1 MKTRFILILA
11 LIIGSF
17 SYAQASNELFSK
29 ANDFYKNG
37 QYTNAIQLYLNIE
50 KSGLESDDLFFNL
63 GNSYYKL
70 NKVAPSIYY
79 YEKALKLNPM
89 HQDASNNLVFAKR
102 MTIDIIEDL
111 PKTFLQRFSS
121 NVIQKLTYNTWAI
134 LAVTAS
140 FLVAFIFLLYYF
152 SSSPKRK
159 LFYFNITIFACFVM
173 VVTVLFAYSNY
184 KTTQKSR
191 SAIIFAQK
199 SEIKNSPSLD
209 GEEVFELHEGTKVTI
224 LDELSN
230 WKKIKLADGKI
241 GWVNTAD
248 LKEI

>member
-1 MKTRFILILA
+1 MKRRFVFILAIV
-11 LIIGSF
+11 IGSF
-17 SYAQASNELFSK
+17 SYAQTANELFSK

-37 QYTNAIQLYLNIE
+37 QYTKAAQLYSNIE

-79 YEKALKLNPM
+79 YEKALKLNPL
-89 HQDASNNLVFAKR
+89 HQDASNNLTFAKR

-111 PKTFLQRFSS
+111 PKTFLQRFSL

-140 FLVAFIFLLYYF
+140 FLAAVLFLLYYF
-152 SSSPKRK
+152 SATPKSK
-159 LFYFNITIFACFVM
+159 IFYFNITIFAVFVM
-173 VVTVLFAYSNY
+173 AITVIFAYSNY
-184 KTTQKSR
+184 ETTQNS
-191 SAIIFAQK
+191 SNAIIFSAK

-209 GEEVFELHEGTKVTI
+209 GETVFELHEGTKVTI
-224 LDELSN
+224 LDALSN

-241 GWVNTAD
+241 GWVNASD
-248 LKEI
+248 IKEI

>member
-1 MKTRFILILA
+1 MKMRFLFILA
-11 LIIGSF
+11 LFIGSF
-17 SYAQASNELFSK
+17 SYAQTVDDLFSK
-29 ANDFYKNG
+29 ANDFYKKG
-37 QYTNAIQLYLNIE
+37 QYAKAIELYSNIE
-50 KSGLESDDLFFNL
+50 KRGLESDDLFFNL

-79 YEKALKLNPM
+79 YEKALKINPI
-89 HQDASNNLVFAKR
+89 HEDASNNLAFAKR
-102 MTIDIIEDL
+102 MTIDVIEDL

-121 NVIQKLTYNTWAI
+121 SVVQKLTYDTWAI

-140 FLVAFIFLLYYF
+140 FLSAILFLLYYF

-159 LFYFNITIFACFVM
+159 IFYFNTTIFAVFVM
-173 VVTVLFAYSNY
+173 AITVFFAFSNY
-184 KTTQKSR
+184 KTTQQSR
-191 SAIIFAQK
+191 SAIIFAPK
-199 SEIKNSPSLD
+199 SDIKNSPSLD

-241 GWVNTAD
+241 GWINASD

>member
-1 MKTRFILILA
+1 MKMRFLFILA
-11 LIIGSF
+11 LFIGSF
-17 SYAQASNELFSK
+17 SYAQTVDDLFSK
-29 ANDFYKNG
+29 ANDFYKKG
-37 QYTNAIQLYLNIE
+37 QYAKAVELYSNIE
-50 KSGLESDDLFFNL
+50 KQGLESDDLFFNL

-79 YEKALKLNPM
+79 YEKALKINPI
-89 HQDASNNLVFAKR
+89 HEDASNNLAFAKR
-102 MTIDIIEDL
+102 MTIDVIEDL

-121 NVIQKLTYNTWAI
+121 SVVQKLTYDTWAI

-140 FLVAFIFLLYYF
+140 FLSAILFLLYYF

-159 LFYFNITIFACFVM
+159 IFYFNTTIFAVFVM
-173 VVTVLFAYSNY
+173 AITVFFAFSNY
-184 KTTQKSR
+184 KNTQQSR
-191 SAIIFAQK
+191 SAIIFAPK
-199 SEIKNSPSLD
+199 SDIKNSPSLD

-241 GWVNTAD
+241 GWINASD

>member
-1 MKTRFILILA
+1 MQRRFIFIMVLFFGYI
-11 LIIGSF
+11 SF
-17 SYAQASNELFSK
+17 AQTSNELFSK
-29 ANDFYKNG
+29 ANDLYKNG
-37 QYTNAIQLYLNIE
+37 QYSKAIELYLNIE
-50 KSGLESDDLFFNL
+50 KNGFESDDLFFNL

-79 YEKALKLNPM
+79 YEKALKINPM
-89 HQDASNNLVFAKR
+89 HQDASNNLTFAKR
-102 MTIDIIEDL
+102 MTIDVIEDL

-140 FLVAFIFLLYYF
+140 FLAALLFLLYYF

-159 LFYFNITIFACFVM
+159 IFYFNITIFAVFVM
-173 VVTVLFAYSNY
+173 TVTVIFAFSNY
-184 KTTQKSR
+184 NTTQKSR
-191 SAIIFAQK
+191 SAIIFSPK
-199 SEIKNSPSLD
+199 SEIKNAPSLD
-209 GEEVFELHEGTKVTI
+209 AEPVFELHEGTKVTI

-241 GWVNTAD
+241 GWVNMAD
-248 LKEI
+248 IKEI

>member
-1 MKTRFILILA
+1 MQRRFIFILA

-17 SYAQASNELFSK
+17 SYAQTSSELFSK

-37 QYTNAIQLYLNIE
+37 QYTKAAQLYSNIE

-70 NKVAPSIYY
+70 NKVALSIYY

-121 NVIQKLTYNTWAI
+121 NVIQKLTYDTWAI
-134 LAVTAS
+134 LAVIAS
-140 FLVAFIFLLYYF
+140 FLATLLFLLYYF

-159 LFYFNITIFACFVM
+159 LIYFNTTIFAVFV
-173 VVTVLFAYSNY
+173 VAVTVIFAYSNY
-184 KTTQKSR
+184 ETTQKS
-191 SAIIFAQK
+191 SNAIVFSSK
-199 SEIKNSPSLD
+199 SDIKNSPSLD
-209 GEEVFELHEGTKVTI
+209 GESVFELHEGTKVTI
-224 LDELSN
+224 LDSLSN
-230 WKKIKLADGKI
+230 WRKIKLADGKI
-241 GWVNTAD
+241 GWVNSVD
-248 LKEI
+248 IKEI

>member
-1 MKTRFILILA
+1 MQRRFIFILA
-11 LIIGSF
+11 LIIGSY
-17 SYAQASNELFSK
+17 SYAQTSNDLFSQ
-29 ANDFYKNG
+29 ANDLYKNG
-37 QYTNAIQLYLNIE
+37 QYSKAIELYLNIE

-121 NVIQKLTYNTWAI
+121 TVVQKLTYDTWAI

-140 FLVAFIFLLYYF
+140 FLAALLFLMYYF

-159 LFYFNITIFACFVM
+159 IFYFNITVFAVFVM
-173 VVTVLFAYSNY
+173 AVTVVFAYSNY
-184 KTTQKSR
+184 ETTQKNSN
-191 SAIIFAQK
+191 AIIFSSK
-199 SEIKNSPSLD
+199 SEIKNAPALN
-209 GEEVFELHEGTKVTI
+209 GETVFELHEGTKVTV
-224 LDELSN
+224 LDALSN

-241 GWVNTAD
+241 GWVNASD
-248 LKEI
+248 IKVI

>member
-1 MKTRFILILA
+1 MVKRFIFILA

-17 SYAQASNELFSK
+17 SFAQTSSELFSK

-37 QYTNAIQLYLNIE
+37 QYSKAAQLYSNIE

-89 HQDASNNLVFAKR
+89 HQDAANNLVFAKR

-111 PKTFLQRFSS
+111 PKTFLQRFSL

-134 LAVTAS
+134 LAVIAS
-140 FLVAFIFLLYYF
+140 ILAALLFLLYYF
-152 SSSPKRK
+152 SATPKSK
-159 LFYFNITIFACFVM
+159 IFYFNTTIFAVFVM
-173 VVTVLFAYSNY
+173 AVTVFFAFSNY
-184 KTTQKSR
+184 NVTQNS
-191 SAIIFAQK
+191 SNAIIFSSK

-209 GEEVFELHEGTKVTI
+209 GETVFELHEGTKVTI
-224 LDELSN
+224 LDALSN

-241 GWVNTAD
+241 GWVNASD
-248 LKEI
+248 IKEI

>member
-1 MKTRFILILA
+1 MVKRFIFILA

-17 SYAQASNELFSK
+17 SFAQTSSELFSK

-37 QYTNAIQLYLNIE
+37 QYSKAAQLYSNIE

-89 HQDASNNLVFAKR
+89 HQDAANNLVFAKR

-111 PKTFLQRFSS
+111 PKTFLQRFSL

-134 LAVTAS
+134 LAVIAS
-140 FLVAFIFLLYYF
+140 ILAALLFLLYYF
-152 SSSPKRK
+152 SATPKSK
-159 LFYFNITIFACFVM
+159 IFYFNTTIFAVFVM
-173 VVTVLFAYSNY
+173 AVTVFFAFSNY
-184 KTTQKSR
+184 NVTQNS
-191 SAIIFAQK
+191 SNAIIFSSK

-209 GEEVFELHEGTKVTI
+209 GETVFELHEGTKVTI

-241 GWVNTAD
+241 GWVNVAD
-248 LKEI
+248 IKEI

>member
-1 MKTRFILILA
+1 MRFIFILA
-11 LIIGSF
+11 LFFGYI
-17 SYAQASNELFSK
+17 SYAQTANEIFSK
-29 ANDFYKNG
+29 ANNFYKNG
-37 QYTNAIQLYLNIE
+37 DYSKAIELYLNIE

-89 HQDASNNLVFAKR
+89 HHDASNNLVFAKR
-102 MTIDIIEDL
+102 MTIDVIEDL

-121 NVIQKLTYNTWAI
+121 NVIQKLTYDTWAI

-140 FLVAFIFLLYYF
+140 FLAALLFLLYYF
-152 SSSPKRK
+152 SSSPKIK
-159 LFYFNITIFACFVM
+159 ILYFNLTIFAVFLM
-173 VVTVLFAYSNY
+173 TVTVIFAYSNY
-184 KTTQKSR
+184 ETIQKS
-191 SAIIFAQK
+191 SNAIIFSLK

-209 GEEVFELHEGTKVTI
+209 GETVFELHEGTKVSIMDT
-224 LDELSN
+224 LAN

-241 GWVNTAD
+241 GWVNAAD
-248 LKEI
+248 IKEI

>member
-1 MKTRFILILA
+1 MKLRFLFILA
-11 LIIGSF
+11 LFIGSF
-17 SYAQASNELFSK
+17 SYAQSADQLFSK
-29 ANDFYKNG
+29 ANDFYKKG
-37 QYTNAIQLYLNIE
+37 QYAKAVELYSNIE
-50 KSGLESDDLFFNL
+50 KQGLESDDLFFNL

-79 YEKALKLNPM
+79 YEKALKINPI
-89 HQDASNNLVFAKR
+89 HDDALNNLAFAKR
-102 MTIDIIEDL
+102 MTIDVIKDL

-121 NVIQKLTYNTWAI
+121 NVIQKLTYDTWAI

-140 FLVAFIFLLYYF
+140 FLSAILFLLYYF

-159 LFYFNITIFACFVM
+159 IIYFNSSILAIFLMAITVFFAF
-173 VVTVLFAYSNY
+173 SNY
-184 KTTQKSR
+184 KTTQQSR
-191 SAIIFAQK
+191 SAIIFSKK
-199 SEIKNSPSLD
+199 SDIKNSPSLD
-209 GEEVFELHEGTKVTI
+209 GEAVFELHEGTKVTI

-241 GWVNTAD
+241 GWINASE

>member
-1 MKTRFILILA
+1 MMKRFIFILA
-11 LIIGSF
+11 LMIGSF
-17 SYAQASNELFSK
+17 SFAQTSGDLFSK

-37 QYTNAIQLYLNIE
+37 QYSKAAQLYSNIE

-79 YEKALKLNPM
+79 YEKALKINPL
-89 HQDASNNLVFAKR
+89 HHDASNNLAFAKR

-111 PKTFLQRFSS
+111 PKTFFQRFSL

-134 LAVTAS
+134 LAVAAS
-140 FLVAFIFLLYYF
+140 FLAAILFLLYYF

-159 LFYFNITIFACFVM
+159 IFYFNTTILAVFVM
-173 VVTVLFAYSNY
+173 TVTVIFAYSNY
-184 KTTQKSR
+184 ETTQKS
-191 SAIIFAQK
+191 SQAIIFSSK
-199 SEIKNSPSLD
+199 SEIKNSPSID
-209 GEEVFELHEGTKVTI
+209 GETVFELHEGTKVTI
-224 LDELSN
+224 LDTLSN

-241 GWVNTAD
+241 GWVNIAD
-248 LKEI
+248 IKEI

>member
-1 MKTRFILILA
+1 MMKRFIFILA
-11 LIIGSF
+11 LMIGSI
-17 SYAQASNELFSK
+17 SIAQTSGDLFSN

-37 QYTNAIQLYLNIE
+37 QYTKAIEVYLNIE

-89 HQDASNNLVFAKR
+89 HHDASNNLVFAKR

-134 LAVTAS
+134 LAVFAS
-140 FLVAFIFLLYYF
+140 FLAAVLFLLYYF
-152 SSSPKRK
+152 SDAPKRK
-159 LFYFNITIFACFVM
+159 ILYFNITIFAVFVM
-173 VVTVLFAYSNY
+173 TVTVIFSYSNY
-184 KTTQKSR
+184 ETIQKS
-191 SAIIFAQK
+191 SKAIIFSPK

-209 GEEVFELHEGTKVTI
+209 GETVFELHEGTKVTI
-224 LDELSN
+224 LDALSN
-230 WKKIKLADGKI
+230 WKKIKIADGKI

-248 LKEI
+248 IKEI

>member
-1 MKTRFILILA
+1 MKTRFIFILA

-17 SYAQASNELFSK
+17 SYGQTSNELFLK

-37 QYTNAIQLYLNIE
+37 QYTKAIQLYLNIE

-89 HQDASNNLVFAKR
+89 HQDASNNLVFSKR

-111 PKTFLQRFSS
+111 PKTFLQRFSL

-140 FLVAFIFLLYYF
+140 FLAAVLFLLYYF

-159 LFYFNITIFACFVM
+159 IFYFNTTILAVFVM
-173 VVTVLFAYSNY
+173 IVTVIFAYSNY
-184 KTTQKSR
+184 ETTQKSR
-191 SAIIFAQK
+191 CAIIFSSK

-209 GEEVFELHEGTKVTI
+209 GEIVFELHEGTKVTI
-224 LDELSN
+224 LDVLSS
-230 WKKIKLADGKI
+230 WKKIKIADGKI

-248 LKEI
+248 IKEI

>member
-1 MKTRFILILA
+1 MQRRFIFILA

-17 SYAQASNELFSK
+17 SYAQTSSELFSK

-37 QYTNAIQLYLNIE
+37 QYTKAAQLYSNIE

-121 NVIQKLTYNTWAI
+121 NVIQKLTYDTWAI
-134 LAVTAS
+134 LAVIAS
-140 FLVAFIFLLYYF
+140 FLATLLFLLYYF

-159 LFYFNITIFACFVM
+159 LIYFNTTIFAVFV
-173 VVTVLFAYSNY
+173 VAVTVIFAYSNY
-184 KTTQKSR
+184 ETTQKS
-191 SAIIFAQK
+191 SNAIVFSSK
-199 SEIKNSPSLD
+199 SDIKNSPSLD
-209 GEEVFELHEGTKVTI
+209 GESVFELHEGTKVTI
-224 LDELSN
+224 LDSLSN
-230 WKKIKLADGKI
+230 WRKIKLADGKI
-241 GWVNTAD
+241 GWVNSED
-248 LKEI
+248 IKEI